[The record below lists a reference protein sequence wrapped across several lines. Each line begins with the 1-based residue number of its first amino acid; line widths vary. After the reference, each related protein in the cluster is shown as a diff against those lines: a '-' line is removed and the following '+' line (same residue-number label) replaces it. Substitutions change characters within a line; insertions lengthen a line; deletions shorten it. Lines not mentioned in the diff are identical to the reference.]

1 MGTATTSRE
10 RQRIGVAFNVLRL
23 LDRPDSTG
31 ADVAEALEKDETLGR
46 QVLRM
51 ARSPLCGLRSPDLTV
66 ARAVVLL
73 GFVTIRKLVV
83 LSLCRDL
90 GSIGS
95 AAEPG
100 DANRWR
106 RALWVGIAA
115 EEITRRYDERAAS
128 EALMAGVTSVMADAF
143 ASYGNPDGLDVT
155 PAVDPERMQR
165 FLGGAEGLARLII
178 EARPGLP
185 PTTAVDD
192 ALEEAGL
199 MPLYDGR
206 LAVDIRRGYEL
217 YASLLS

>member
-1 MGTATTSRE
+1 MGTATTSPE
-10 RQRIGVAFNVLRL
+10 QHGVGVAFKVLRI
-23 LDRPDSTG
+23 LDREDSTG
-31 ADVAEALEKDETLGR
+31 AEVAEALETDPQLGR

-51 ARSPLCGLRSPDLTV
+51 ARSPLFGVRSPDLTV

-83 LSLCRDL
+83 LSLCRQL
-90 GSIGS
+90 GSVD
-95 AAEPG
+95 AAGP
-100 DANRWR
+100 DSRRWR

-115 EEITRRYDERAAS
+115 EEITRRFDERAAS
-128 EALMAGVTSVMADAF
+128 EALLVGMTSVMADAL
-143 ASYGNPDGLDVT
+143 AAHGTTSIGLDGARSAD
-155 PAVDPERMQR
+155 PARMQR
-165 FLGGAEGLARLII
+165 FLRGAERVAQLII

-185 PTTAVDD
+185 ATTEVDA

-199 MPLYDGR
+199 MPLHDGR